1 VKIFVETPLTIDS
14 AIRCDVLII
23 GAGGAGLRAAAH
35 IGESRPGT
43 KIITLTKVFSPQ
55 KSHTTTAQGG
65 MAAVDPKDLVDRPIF
80 HMFDTWKGSD
90 CSADQNVIKKVC
102 DTGWEEVIWLERHG
116 MHFSRTEDGR
126 IAKRPFGG
134 HMLNFGERMAFR
146 ACYEADRTGK
156 GIMDTVWAESLK
168 HGIKFIGQCAATE
181 ILFED
186 GRCVG
191 AIVFRYPEGKF
202 LAIGA
207 KATIIATGGKTRMYL
222 VSSNCRGNT
231 GDGVVLALNAG
242 LPVMDLE
249 AVQFHPTGM
258 VGPGILASEALRGEG
273 AILRNKDEEPFM
285 ERYAP
290 TAKDLAPRDLISRAI
305 IQEIREGRGLFH
317 EGHNAHHV
325 WLDLRHLPKEV
336 HEKKI
341 QEVCSFFKR
350 FVGVDPERDLCPVT
364 PTAHYQ
370 MGGIPTNEFGEVQRD
385 AQAIVPGLF
394 ACGEVAAA
402 SLHGLNRLGTNSLLE
417 LITMGKVTGET
428 VVEYLKDA
436 PDPESPSATRPDA
449 VFDHFSTYFGARG
462 KEQYGQIRDAL
473 RNLMMEKVGI
483 FRTEKSLR
491 EAIKTLCELK
501 ERATHIALRT
511 ISLTTNQD
519 LWQIWE
525 LNNLITV
532 SMVIAQGALARKES
546 RGAHFRE
553 DFPKRSDEFNYH
565 TLVYMPRFNE
575 VTFGK
580 RPIDMSI
587 FEAKGEHYELFDYIG
602 REY

>member
-1 VKIFVETPLTIDS
+1 MEAALTVDS
-14 AIRCDVLII
+14 TLRCDVLII
-23 GAGGAGLRAAAH
+23 GAGGAGLRAAAQ
-35 IGESRPGT
+35 IGERRPGT
-43 KIITLTKVFSPQ
+43 RIIALTKVVSPQ

-65 MAAVDPKDLVDRPIF
+65 MAAVDPKDPMDRPIF
-80 HMFDTWKGSD
+80 HTFDTWKGSD

-102 DTGWEEVIWLERHG
+102 DIGWDEVVWLERHG
-116 MHFSRTEDGR
+116 MHFSRTEEGR

-134 HMLNFGERMAFR
+134 HMLDFGERMAFR

-168 HGIKFIGQCAATE
+168 YGVEFIGQCVATE
-181 ILFED
+181 LLFRD
-186 GRCVG
+186 GQCIG
-191 AIVFRYPEGKF
+191 AIIFRYPEGRF
-202 LAIGA
+202 LAILA
-207 KATIIATGGKTRMYL
+207 KATIIATGGNTRMYL

-231 GDGVVLALNAG
+231 GDGLVLALQAG

-350 FVGVDPERDLCPVT
+350 FVGVDPEKDLCPVT

-370 MGGIPTNEFGEVQRD
+370 MGGIPTNEFGEVQSD
-385 AQAIVPGLF
+385 SQGIVPGLF

-417 LITMGKVTGET
+417 LITMGRLTGER
-428 VVEYLKDA
+428 VVAYLKDA
-436 PDPESPSATRPDA
+436 TDPEEPPGSRLI
-449 VFDHFSTYFGARG
+449 VFDQFSTYLNAQG
-462 KEQYGQIRDAL
+462 KEKYAQVRDSL
-473 RNLMMEKVGI
+473 RNLMMERVGI
-483 FRTEKSLR
+483 FRTENSLVEAIEALR
-491 EAIKTLCELK
+491 ELR
-501 ERATHIALRT
+501 ERATHIPLGTTSLRA
-511 ISLTTNQD
+511 NQD

-553 DFPKRSDEFNYH
+553 DYPERSDGFNYH
-565 TLVYMPRFNE
+565 TLVYMPQFNE
-575 VTFGK
+575 VIFGK

-587 FEAKGEHYELFDYIG
+587 FEAKGDHYELFDYIE

>member
-1 VKIFVETPLTIDS
+1 MGEGLTID
-14 AIRCDVLII
+14 ATLTCDVLVI

-35 IGESRPGT
+35 IGEQRPGS
-43 KIITLTKVFSPQ
+43 KIIALTKVVSPQ

-65 MAAVDPKDLVDRPIF
+65 MAAVDPKDPADRTIF

-102 DTGWEEVIWLERHG
+102 ELGWEEMVWLETHG
-116 MHFSRTEDGR
+116 MHFSRTEEGR

-134 HMLNFGERMAFR
+134 HMLNFGETKAFR

-156 GIMDTVWAESLK
+156 GIMDTVWDESLR
-168 HGIKFIGQCAATE
+168 HGVDFIGQCVATE
-181 ILFED
+181 LLMRSGTCI
-186 GRCVG
+186 G
-191 AIVFRYPEGKF
+191 AIIYRYPEGTF
-202 LAIGA
+202 IAILAN
-207 KATIIATGGKTRMYL
+207 ATIIATGGNTRMYL

-231 GDGVVLALNAG
+231 GDGLVLALNAG

-249 AVQFHPTGM
+249 AVQLHPTGI

-290 TAKDLAPRDLISRAI
+290 TAKDLAPRDLVSRAI
-305 IQEIREGRGLFH
+305 MQEIREGKGLFH

-325 WLDLRHLPKEV
+325 WLDLRHLPAAV
-336 HEKKI
+336 HEKKL

-350 FVGVDPERDLCPVT
+350 FVGVDPQKDLCPVT

-370 MGGIPTNEFGEVQRD
+370 MGGIPTNEFGEVQKD
-385 AQAIVPGLF
+385 LQTIVPGLF
-394 ACGEVAAA
+394 ACGEAAAA

-417 LITMGKVTGET
+417 LITMGRVIGER
-428 VVEYLKDA
+428 VVEYLKDSQA
-436 PDPESPSATRPDA
+436 PGELPSDA
-449 VFDHFSTYFGARG
+449 GHSIFDQFSTYLASQGTENYA
-462 KEQYGQIRDAL
+462 QIRDTL

-483 FRTEKSLR
+483 FRTEKSLL
-491 EAIKTLCELK
+491 EALEKLK
-501 ERATHIALRT
+501 ELREKALHIPIGT
-511 ISLTTNQD
+511 TSLKANQN

-525 LNNLITV
+525 LNNLI
-532 SMVIAQGALARKES
+532 SISYVITRSALERKES

-553 DFPKRSDEFNYH
+553 DYPERSNEYNYH
-565 TLVYMPRFNE
+565 TLAYMSEFDT
-575 VTFGK
+575 VTFDK

-587 FEAKGEHYELFDYIG
+587 FEAKGERYELFDFIERKY
-602 REY
+602 

>member
-1 VKIFVETPLTIDS
+1 MGENLTIGS
-14 AIRCDVLII
+14 TVTCDVLVI
-23 GAGGAGLRAAAH
+23 GAGGAGLRAGAY
-35 IGESRPGT
+35 IGEQRPGT
-43 KIITLTKVFSPQ
+43 KIIALTKVVSPQ

-65 MAAVDPKDLVDRPIF
+65 MAAVDPKDPVDSPIF

-102 DTGWEEVIWLERHG
+102 ELGWEEMVWLERHG
-116 MHFSRTEDGR
+116 MHFSRTEEGR

-134 HMLNFGERMAFR
+134 HMLNFGETKAFR
-146 ACYEADRTGK
+146 ACYEASRTGK
-156 GIMDTVWAESLK
+156 GIMDTVWNESLK
-168 HGIKFIGQCAATE
+168 HGVTFIGQCVATE
-181 ILFED
+181 LLFKD
-186 GRCVG
+186 DTCVG
-191 AIVFRYPEGKF
+191 AIIFRFPDGTF
-202 LAIGA
+202 SAILA
-207 KATIIATGGKTRMYL
+207 KATIVATGGNAKMYL
-222 VSSNCRGNT
+222 VTSNCRGNT
-231 GDGVVLALNAG
+231 GDGLALALNAG

-290 TAKDLAPRDLISRAI
+290 TAKDLAPRDIICRAI
-305 IQEIREGRGLFH
+305 ITEFREGRGLFH
-317 EGHNAHHV
+317 EGHKAHHV

-341 QEVCSFFKR
+341 QEVSSFFKR
-350 FVGVDPERDLCPVT
+350 FVGVDPEKDLCPVT

-385 AQAIVPGLF
+385 LQTIVPGLF

-417 LITMGKVTGET
+417 LITMGRVIGDK
-428 VVEYLKDA
+428 VVEHLKDA
-436 PDPESPSATRPDA
+436 PEPEGPPSDA
-449 VFDHFSTYFGARG
+449 GHIVFDQFSTYLASQGIESFA
-462 KEQYGQIRDAL
+462 KIRDTL
-473 RNLMMEKVGI
+473 RNLMMEKIGI
-483 FRTEKSLR
+483 FRTEKHLL
-491 EAIKTLCELK
+491 EAIEKLKELK
-501 ERATHIALRT
+501 EKAQRIPIGTT
-511 ISLTTNQD
+511 SLKANQN

-532 SMVIAQGALARKES
+532 SMVIAHGALARKES

-553 DFPKRSDEFNYH
+553 DYPERSAEFDYH
-565 TLVYMPRFNE
+565 TFVYMPEFDKI
-575 VTFGK
+575 TFGE

-587 FEAKGEHYELFDYIG
+587 FEAKGEHFELFDYIE
-602 REY
+602 RKY

>member
-1 VKIFVETPLTIDS
+1 MGEALTVDS
-14 AIRCDVLII
+14 TLRCDVLII
-23 GAGGAGLRAAAH
+23 GAGGAGLRAAAQ
-35 IGESRPGT
+35 ISEQRPGT
-43 KIITLTKVFSPQ
+43 KIIALTKVFSPQ

-65 MAAVDPKDLVDRPIF
+65 MAAVDPKDPVDRSIF

-102 DTGWEEVIWLERHG
+102 EIGWEEVVWLERHG
-116 MHFSRTEDGR
+116 MHFSRTEEGR

-134 HMLNFGERMAFR
+134 HMLNFGETKALR

-156 GIMDTVWAESLK
+156 GIMDAVWAESLK
-168 HGIKFIGQCAATE
+168 YGVKFMGQCIATE
-181 ILFED
+181 ILFKE
-186 GRCVG
+186 GRCIG
-191 AIVFRYPEGKF
+191 AIIFRYPEGRF
-202 LAIGA
+202 LAILA
-207 KATIIATGGKTRMYL
+207 KATIIATGGNTKMYL

-231 GDGVVLALNAG
+231 GDGLVLALNAG

-285 ERYAP
+285 EHYAP

-305 IQEIREGRGLFH
+305 IKEIREGRGLFH
-317 EGHNAHHV
+317 EGHDAHHV

-370 MGGIPTNEFGEVQRD
+370 MGGIPTNEFGEVQND
-385 AQAIVPGLF
+385 TQGIVPGLF

-417 LITMGKVTGET
+417 LITMGRITGER
-428 VVEYLKDA
+428 VIEYLKDA
-436 PDPESPSATRPDA
+436 TDPEEPSPDDHHM
-449 VFDHFSTYFGARG
+449 VFHQFSTYLHAQGREKYA
-462 KEQYGQIRDAL
+462 QIRDKL
-473 RNLMMEKVGI
+473 RDLMMEKVGI
-483 FRTEKSLR
+483 FRTENSLL
-491 EAIKTLCELK
+491 EAIEELRELK
-501 ERATHIALRT
+501 ERATHIPQGTTSLRA
-511 ISLTTNQD
+511 NQD
-519 LWQIWE
+519 LWQVWE

-532 SMVIAQGALARKES
+532 SMVIAQGALSRKES

-553 DFPKRSDEFNYH
+553 DYPERRDEFNYH
-565 TLVYMPRFNE
+565 TFAYMPKFGE
-575 VTFGK
+575 VTLEK
-580 RPIDMSI
+580 RPVDMSM
-587 FEAKGEHYELFDYIG
+587 FEAKGGHYELFDYIK

>member
-1 VKIFVETPLTIDS
+1 MGENLTIGS
-14 AIRCDVLII
+14 TVTCDVLVI
-23 GAGGAGLRAAAH
+23 GAGGAGLRAGAY
-35 IGESRPGT
+35 IGEQRPGT
-43 KIITLTKVFSPQ
+43 KIIALTKVVSPQ

-65 MAAVDPKDLVDRPIF
+65 MAAVDPKDPVDSPIF

-102 DTGWEEVIWLERHG
+102 ELGWEEMVWLERHG
-116 MHFSRTEDGR
+116 MHFSRTEEKR

-134 HMLNFGERMAFR
+134 HMLNFGETKAFR
-146 ACYEADRTGK
+146 ACYEASRTGK
-156 GIMDTVWAESLK
+156 GIMDTVWNESLK
-168 HGIKFIGQCAATE
+168 HGVTFIGQCVATE
-181 ILFED
+181 LLFKD
-186 GRCVG
+186 DTCVG
-191 AIVFRYPEGKF
+191 AIIFRFPDGTF
-202 LAIGA
+202 SAILA
-207 KATIIATGGKTRMYL
+207 KATIVATGGNAKMYL
-222 VSSNCRGNT
+222 VTSNCRGNT
-231 GDGVVLALNAG
+231 GDGLALALNAG

-290 TAKDLAPRDLISRAI
+290 TAKDLAPRDIICRAI
-305 IQEIREGRGLFH
+305 ITEFREGRGLFH
-317 EGHNAHHV
+317 EGHKAHHV

-341 QEVCSFFKR
+341 QEVSSFFKR
-350 FVGVDPERDLCPVT
+350 FVGVDPEKDLCPVT

-385 AQAIVPGLF
+385 LQTIVPGLF

-417 LITMGKVTGET
+417 LITMGRVIGDK
-428 VVEYLKDA
+428 VVEHLKDA
-436 PDPESPSATRPDA
+436 PEPEGPPSDA
-449 VFDHFSTYFGARG
+449 GHIVFDQFSTYLASQGIESFA
-462 KEQYGQIRDAL
+462 KIRDTL

-483 FRTEKSLR
+483 FRTEKHLL
-491 EAIKTLCELK
+491 EAIEKLKELK
-501 ERATHIALRT
+501 EKAQRIPIGTT
-511 ISLTTNQD
+511 SLKANQN

-532 SMVIAQGALARKES
+532 SMVIAHGALARKES

-553 DFPKRSDEFNYH
+553 DYPERSAEFDYH
-565 TLVYMPRFNE
+565 TFVYMPEFDKI
-575 VTFGK
+575 TFGE

-587 FEAKGEHYELFDYIG
+587 FEAKGEHFELFDYIE
-602 REY
+602 RKY

>member
-1 VKIFVETPLTIDS
+1 MGDNLTID
-14 AIRCDVLII
+14 ATLTCDVLVI

-35 IGESRPGT
+35 IGEHRPGT
-43 KIITLTKVFSPQ
+43 KIIALTKVVSPQ

-65 MAAVDPKDLVDRPIF
+65 MAAVDPKDPADRTIF

-102 DTGWEEVIWLERHG
+102 ELGWEEMVWLETHG
-116 MHFSRTEDGR
+116 MHFSRTEEGR

-134 HMLNFGERMAFR
+134 HMLNFGETKAFR

-156 GIMDTVWAESLK
+156 GIMDTVWDESLR
-168 HGIKFIGQCAATE
+168 HGVNFIGQCVATE
-181 ILFED
+181 LLIKN
-186 GRCVG
+186 GACVG
-191 AIVFRYPEGKF
+191 AIIYRFPEGTF
-202 LAIGA
+202 SAILAN
-207 KATIIATGGKTRMYL
+207 ATVIATGGNTRMYL

-231 GDGVVLALNAG
+231 GDGLGLALNAG

-249 AVQFHPTGM
+249 AVQLHPTGII
-258 VGPGILASEALRGEG
+258 GPGILASEALRGEG

-290 TAKDLAPRDLISRAI
+290 TAKDLAPRDLVSRAI
-305 IQEIREGRGLFH
+305 MQEIREGKGLFH

-325 WLDLRHLPKEV
+325 WLDLRHLPATV
-336 HEKKI
+336 HEKKL

-350 FVGVDPERDLCPVT
+350 FVGVDPQKDLCPVT

-370 MGGIPTNEFGEVQRD
+370 MGGIPTNEFGEVQKD
-385 AQAIVPGLF
+385 PQTIVPGLF
-394 ACGEVAAA
+394 ACGEAAAA

-417 LITMGKVTGET
+417 LITMGRVIGER

-436 PDPESPSATRPDA
+436 EAPGELPSDAGHAMFDQFSAYLASQGTESYA
-449 VFDHFSTYFGARG
+449 
-462 KEQYGQIRDAL
+462 QIRDTL

-483 FRTEKSLR
+483 FRTEKFLV
-491 EAIKTLCELK
+491 EALEKLKELK
-501 ERATHIALRT
+501 EKAHRIPIGTT
-511 ISLTTNQD
+511 SLKANQN

-525 LNNLITV
+525 LNNLI
-532 SMVIAQGALARKES
+532 SISYVITQGALERKES

-553 DFPKRSDEFNYH
+553 DYPERSNEYNYH
-565 TLVYMPRFNE
+565 TLAYMSEFGT

-587 FEAKGEHYELFDYIG
+587 FEAKGERYELFDFIERKY
-602 REY
+602 

>member
-1 VKIFVETPLTIDS
+1 MEEPLTIDS
-14 AIRCDVLII
+14 TLRCDVLVI
-23 GAGGAGLRAAAH
+23 GAGGAGLMAATA
-35 IGESRPGT
+35 ICEQIPAK
-43 KIITLTKVFSPQ
+43 KIIALTKVVSPQ

-65 MAAVDPKDLVDRPIF
+65 MAAVDPKDPTDRPIF

-90 CSADQNVIKKVC
+90 CSADQNVIKRVC
-102 DTGWEEVIWLERHG
+102 DMGWEEVVWLEKHG
-116 MHFSRTEDGR
+116 MHFSRTEEER

-134 HMLNFGERMAFR
+134 HMLNFGEEKAFR

-168 HGIKFIGQCAATE
+168 YGVNFIGQCIATE
-181 ILFED
+181 LLFED
-186 GRCVG
+186 GTCIG
-191 AIVFRYPEGKF
+191 AIVFRYPEGRF
-202 LAIGA
+202 LAILA
-207 KATIIATGGKTRMYL
+207 KATIMATGGKTRMYL

-231 GDGVVLALNAG
+231 GDGIALALNAG

-305 IQEIREGRGLFH
+305 IQEMREGRGLFH
-317 EGHNAHHV
+317 EGHRAHHV

-336 HEKKI
+336 HETKI

-350 FVGVDPERDLCPVT
+350 FVGVDPEKDLCPVT

-370 MGGIPTNEFGEVQRD
+370 MGGIPTNEFGEVQGD
-385 AQAIVPGLF
+385 NQGIVPGFF

-402 SLHGLNRLGTNSLLE
+402 SLHGLNRLGTNSILE
-417 LITMGKVTGET
+417 LITLGRVTGER

-436 PDPESPSATRPDA
+436 KKPKGLPSDA
-449 VFDHFSTYFGARG
+449 GHIVFDQFSTYLNAHG
-462 KEQYGQIRDAL
+462 KEKYAQIRDTL

-483 FRTEKSLR
+483 FRIEKSLL
-491 EAIKTLCELK
+491 EAIEGLKELK
-501 ERATHIALRT
+501 EMAIHIPIGTTSLR
-511 ISLTTNQD
+511 TNQD

-553 DFPKRSDEFNYH
+553 DYQERSNVFNYH
-565 TLVYMPRFNE
+565 TLVSMPEFNK

-587 FEAKGEHYELFDYIG
+587 FEAKGERFELFDYIK

>member
-1 VKIFVETPLTIDS
+1 MGKTLTIDS
-14 AIRCDVLII
+14 TLRCDVLVI
-23 GAGGAGLRAAAH
+23 GAGGAGLRAAAA
-35 IGESRPGT
+35 ICEQIPAK
-43 KIITLTKVFSPQ
+43 KIIALTKVTSPQ

-65 MAAVDPKDLVDRPIF
+65 MAAVDPKDPVDRPIF

-102 DTGWEEVIWLERHG
+102 DMGWEEVVWLEKHG
-116 MHFSRTEDGR
+116 MHFSRTEKGR

-134 HMLNFGERMAFR
+134 HMLNFGGEKAFR

-156 GIMDTVWAESLK
+156 GIMDTVWAESLRY
-168 HGIKFIGQCAATE
+168 GVNFIGQCITTE
-181 ILFED
+181 LLLKD
-186 GRCVG
+186 GTCIG
-191 AIVFRYPEGKF
+191 AIIFRYPEGKF
-202 LAIGA
+202 LAILA
-207 KATIIATGGKTRMYL
+207 KATIMATGGNTRMYQ

-231 GDGVVLALNAG
+231 GDGLAVALNAG

-290 TAKDLAPRDLISRAI
+290 TAKDLAPRDLISRAVV
-305 IQEIREGRGLFH
+305 QEMREGRGLFH
-317 EGHNAHHV
+317 EGHNAPHV

-350 FVGVDPERDLCPVT
+350 FVGVDPEKDLCPVT

-370 MGGIPTNEFGEVQRD
+370 MGGIPTNEFGEVQID
-385 AQAIVPGLF
+385 TQNIVPGLF

-417 LITMGKVTGET
+417 LITMGRVTGER
-428 VVEYLKDA
+428 VVEYLRDA
-436 PDPESPSATRPDA
+436 KKPEDLPPDA
-449 VFDHFSTYFGARG
+449 GHIVSDQFSTYLDARG
-462 KEQYGQIRDAL
+462 KEKYGQIRDTL

-483 FRTEKSLR
+483 FRTEESLVEAIESLR
-491 EAIKTLCELK
+491 ELK
-501 ERATHIALRT
+501 ERAMHIPIGT
-511 ISLTTNQD
+511 TSLKANQD

-525 LNNLITV
+525 LNNLIAV
-532 SMVIAQGALARKES
+532 SMVIAQGALIRKES
-546 RGAHFRE
+546 RGGHFRE
-553 DFPKRSDEFNYH
+553 DYPERSNEFNYH
-565 TLVYMPRFNE
+565 TLVSMPEFNKL
-575 VTFGK
+575 TFGK
-580 RPIDMSI
+580 RPIDMSM
-587 FEAKGEHYELFDYIG
+587 FEAKGERFELFDYIK